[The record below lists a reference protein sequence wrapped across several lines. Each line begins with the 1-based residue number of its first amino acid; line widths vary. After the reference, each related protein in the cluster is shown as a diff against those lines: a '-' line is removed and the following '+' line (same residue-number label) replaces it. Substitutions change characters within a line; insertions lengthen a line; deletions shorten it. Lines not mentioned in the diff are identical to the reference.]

1 MLGQL
6 RRTTRLDV
14 GLALVFVGLAYLTW
28 VLVAGVARALVADM
42 ISFSGAFDPSMPPL
56 TRAARIVFVDA
67 GVAIDVAGLVWLVV
81 SLLLVIGSSRQ
92 RFSISWPWLSGVLQT
107 IVAAVGGIGVAWA
120 VHLPY
125 RRMATTA
132 ATTWQKVSGLSL
144 PVLTVVAVLIWV
156 TFLVMLLVERARFNR
171 RGPSPRDGLRT
182 QVDR

>member
-1 MLGQL
+1 M
-6 RRTTRLDV
+6 

-28 VLVAGVARALVADM
+28 VLVAGVARELVADM
-42 ISFSGAFDPSMPPL
+42 ISFSGAFDPSMPWP
-56 TRAARIVFVDA
+56 TRITRIVFVDA

-81 SLLLVIGSSRQ
+81 SLLLVIASSRQ
-92 RFSISWPWLSGVLQT
+92 RFSISWPWLSGVLQA
-107 IVAAVGGIGVAWA
+107 IVAAVGGIAVAWA

-125 RRMATTA
+125 RTASQA
-132 ATTWQKVSGLSL
+132 ATTWEKVSGLSL